1 MVTIASSAADLSTMA
16 DATPPSQRYDLA
28 RAGGAVNDDRTVTT
42 TGKAA
47 APLPTLVFRLALSL
61 RRCGATAEADILFSK
76 SSRMLSEQ
84 YVTERLRRSC
94 QSATLAERAA

>member
-1 MVTIASSAADLSTMA
+1 MITIVSSVAESNSTAAAMHSC
-16 DATPPSQRYDLA
+16 QRYDFA
-28 RAGGAVNDDRTVTT
+28 QTDDSVNDDRTVTT
-42 TGKAA
+42 TGQPT

-84 YVTERLRRSC
+84 YVSERLRTSREF
-94 QSATLAERAA
+94 AVLADRAA